1 LLHESV
7 LQEVWAEGE
16 EDWRK
21 AYVNGWRKAQSRPKQ
36 AERYMRTWSPTDHDA
51 MRFAREETAQA
62 KLDDRVTPETG
73 WRNDHVGLIVAEV
86 LVILVEG
93 YSHR

>member
-1 LLHESV
+1 
-7 LQEVWAEGE
+7 
-16 EDWRK
+16 
-21 AYVNGWRKAQSRPKQ
+21 
-36 AERYMRTWSPTDHDA
+36 MRTWSPTDHDA

-62 KLDDRVTPETG
+62 KLDDRVTRETG